1 LGVWT
6 LLSLVSVFV
15 VRKGVYPSASPT
27 GLASGLMQPDR
38 TLEHQKQGDRNM
50 DSATTSSSTAESLRK
65 AIENLINVKLH
76 DALAKPGGLDR
87 LIAHRSMG
95 VASFAVRQAE
105 RQLEDVLS
113 DILPSDS
120 YSTHA

>member
-1 LGVWT
+1 
-6 LLSLVSVFV
+6 
-15 VRKGVYPSASPT
+15 
-27 GLASGLMQPDR
+27 
-38 TLEHQKQGDRNM
+38 M
-50 DSATTSSSTAESLRK
+50 DSVSSSPAESLRK

-105 RQLEDVLS
+105 RQLEEAIAEVL
-113 DILPSDS
+113 PVDS
-120 YSTHA
+120 NFASHSA

>member
-1 LGVWT
+1 ME
-6 LLSLVSVFV
+6 SVS
-15 VRKGVYPSASPT
+15 SP
-27 GLASGLMQPDR
+27 
-38 TLEHQKQGDRNM
+38 
-50 DSATTSSSTAESLRK
+50 AESLRK

-105 RQLEDVLS
+105 RQLEDALAEV
-113 DILPSDS
+113 LPSESMVSHD
-120 YSTHA
+120 A

>member
-1 LGVWT
+1 
-6 LLSLVSVFV
+6 LLAALVLSFWEESGPPPQS
-15 VRKGVYPSASPT
+15 KESAMESAISASP
-27 GLASGLMQPDR
+27 
-38 TLEHQKQGDRNM
+38 
-50 DSATTSSSTAESLRK
+50 AESLRK

-105 RQLEDVLS
+105 RQLEEALAEL
-113 DILPSDS
+113 LPSESSVTQD
-120 YSTHA
+120 A

>member
-1 LGVWT
+1 M
-6 LLSLVSVFV
+6 LSDL
-15 VRKGVYPSASPT
+15 SP
-27 GLASGLMQPDR
+27 
-38 TLEHQKQGDRNM
+38 
-50 DSATTSSSTAESLRK
+50 AESLRK

-105 RQLEDVLS
+105 RQLEEAIAEVLPTES
-113 DILPSDS
+113 LAG
-120 YSTHA
+120 HEV

>member
-1 LGVWT
+1 M
-6 LLSLVSVFV
+6 LSDS
-15 VRKGVYPSASPT
+15 SP
-27 GLASGLMQPDR
+27 
-38 TLEHQKQGDRNM
+38 
-50 DSATTSSSTAESLRK
+50 AESLRK

-105 RQLEDVLS
+105 RQLDDALTEL
-113 DILPSDS
+113 LPGALPHMEHSLAAQD
-120 YSTHA
+120 A